1 MENKWVKY
9 LIGGRGGGRRKE
21 IRSRSDIHVYI
32 YDTIEIFRNDKNKLV
47 KESLIHRRI
56 ESCDQ
61 ARWWTSVRWGNGEKR
76 KKKKRMPRL
85 QPYYSTTNALIFFF
99 FSLSHLFFFFFSHV
113 ISFILYHTN
122 LLLRYAYLSN
132 EHRTKSEIKIKIIL
146 FAIMISSFD
155 YVCLLTSITFHF
167 FSAQYSHSSSSIVS
181 RSMNRKREKNL

>member
-1 MENKWVKY
+1 
-9 LIGGRGGGRRKE
+9 
-21 IRSRSDIHVYI
+21 
-32 YDTIEIFRNDKNKLV
+32 
-47 KESLIHRRI
+47 
-56 ESCDQ
+56 
-61 ARWWTSVRWGNGEKR
+61 
-76 KKKKRMPRL
+76 MPRL

-181 RSMNRKREKNL
+181 RSMNRKREKNLYLVLINFEWKATFRRRSSARSSDFSEAEVPSIQENLGSFFFFFMN

>member
-1 MENKWVKY
+1 ME
-9 LIGGRGGGRRKE
+9 RKE
-21 IRSRSDIHVYI
+21 
-32 YDTIEIFRNDKNKLV
+32 
-47 KESLIHRRI
+47 
-56 ESCDQ
+56 
-61 ARWWTSVRWGNGEKR
+61 
-76 KKKKRMPRL
+76 KKKSECLVCNLTTRL
-85 QPYYSTTNALIFFF
+85 PMHLFFF

-181 RSMNRKREKNL
+181 RSMNRKREKNLYLVLINFEWKATFRRRSSARSSDLFEAEVPSIQKNLGSSFFFMN